1 MSKVNT
7 RHMPKQSMKMQVSLH
22 AQNRHSL
29 RIRYVAGVPLFFAI
43 PLHYR
48 LPQYSKYY
56 TFKDFCREAAEELL
70 FVAGFIEEE

>member
-1 MSKVNT
+1 
-7 RHMPKQSMKMQVSLH
+7 MPKQGMKMQVSLH

-29 RIRYVAGVPLFFAI
+29 RIRYVAGVPLFFAV
-43 PLHYR
+43 PLHFR

-56 TFKDFCREAAEELL
+56 TFKYFCREAAEELL